1 MSKNGETR
9 LGENLLKALK
19 RIFWINCLSFLA
31 LRLVAPAAGE
41 LKVEREASNAKSRD
55 GRPIMNYLVGGCYNQ
70 ADTAFDFLL
79 SEIEG
84 GITFVNFSQY
94 GWKPKN
100 MAQLIMQDAEQ
111 KGYAVRLLTISMGDQ
126 VARYV
131 EQAMGDQCEI
141 CAINPCP
148 SVAFLKTP
156 LQLGISFVAAPVILV
171 ASVVAGWLAD
181 IPFLPTGVA
190 PYSLA
195 LTSAQY
201 VAMAYNTPP
210 AVSTA
215 TKWVIVSTDDDY
227 VRRGVTE
234 KFFTNAKIVMI
245 DTGHIDQHANG
256 ELYRQAYRQL
266 MQGAPD

>member
-1 MSKNGETR
+1 MSENGGI
-9 LGENLLKALK
+9 GEKLRKVLK

-41 LKVEREASNAKSRD
+41 LKVEREVDGTKSRD
-55 GRPIMNYLVGGCYNQ
+55 GRTIMNYLIGGCYNQ

-79 SEIEG
+79 GEIKG

-100 MAQLIMQDAEQ
+100 MAQLIIRDAEQ

-141 CAINPCP
+141 CAINPCS
-148 SVAFLKTP
+148 SVAFLKPP
-156 LQLGISFVAAPVILV
+156 LKLGISFVAAPAILA

-190 PYSLA
+190 PYSIA
-195 LTSAQY
+195 LTSSQY

-210 AVSTA
+210 TVSKA
-215 TKWVIVSTDDDY
+215 TKWVIVSTKDDY
-227 VRRGVTE
+227 VQQGVTE
-234 KFFTNAKIVMI
+234 KFFTNAKIVKI
-245 DTGHIDQHANG
+245 DTSHIDQHANG

-266 MQGAPD
+266 MQGAPN